1 MFNRLTVNAL
11 LKSAILSLATAVI
24 IVLALGA
31 WDSRGR
37 LNVATRMVHVAD
49 ASSSLFSALRDL
61 RNDRSTTVRD
71 LQADK
76 QGDVIPMLRE
86 AREAELTALNAALVA
101 LREDDL
107 GQGNS
112 GVPALDQALKRQV
125 VLHRETAAAFAQ
137 PKASRRPGLVQE
149 TLDSANALMAL
160 IDKLSM
166 ELAVIV
172 KLDDVFVSQLLE
184 IKQQAWVT
192 RNTAGDANLIL
203 LNGVG
208 GMPMAADAATKYNN
222 NIVRA
227 DAAWTTL
234 AGIATG
240 LPLSPALTA
249 AMQKAK
255 KDYFNPE
262 HAAIGQ
268 KTLKGLVAGEKTPY
282 DQAAWNNLALPP
294 LANILN
300 VAFVSLQN
308 VKDYAVDMRAS
319 AQFRLSVQLGLL
331 AAALVLVLGTMVL
344 ISRRVIG
351 PLQMIQSLMLKLAG
365 GNFNVELPRVTRQD
379 EVGQIVAS
387 VNTMVE
393 QIRTAI
399 GGIKTS
405 AREVTNASAE
415 ISESTTDLSQRTEE
429 QAASLEE
436 TTASMEEISTTVRK
450 NAENA
455 KMASDSAASTRA
467 VADRGGEVA
476 AKAVKAMSRIEESS
490 GKIADIIG
498 VIDEIAR
505 QTNLLALNAA
515 VEAAR
520 AGDAGRGFAV
530 VATEVRSL
538 AQRSSQAAK
547 DISHLITNSS
557 GQVKEGVSLVNQ
569 AGAALNEIVDSIRT
583 VAAVVSDIAT
593 ASSEQTTGLDEINKA
608 LSQMDDVTQRN
619 SALVEENAAT
629 AKTLEQLAKLMDEQV
644 AFFLADD
651 ANMERGAQGGVA
663 VSRRPASNRTPTART
678 RSSVAAA

>member
-11 LKSAILSLATAVI
+11 LKSAILLLAISVMT
-24 IVLALGA
+24 VLALGA
-31 WDSRGR
+31 WESWRR

-49 ASSSLFSALRDL
+49 ASNSLFSALRDL

-76 QGDVIPMLRE
+76 QGDVVPMLRE
-86 AREAELTALNAALVA
+86 AREAELTALNSALVA

-107 GQGNS
+107 GQGQS

-125 VLHRETAAAFAQ
+125 ALHRETAAAFSQ

-208 GMPMAADAATKYNN
+208 GMPLAPDAATKYNN
-222 NIVRA
+222 NVVRA
-227 DAAWTTL
+227 EAAWATL
-234 AGIATG
+234 EGIATG
-240 LPLSPALTA
+240 LPLSPALTG

-262 HAAIGQ
+262 HAAVGL
-268 KTLKGLVAGEKTPY
+268 KTLKTLVAGEKTPY

-331 AAALVLVLGTMVL
+331 AAALILVLGTMIL

-365 GNFNVELPRVTRQD
+365 GNFNVELPQVTRQD

-450 NAENA
+450 NADNA
-455 KMASDSAASTRA
+455 RMASDSAASTRA

-608 LSQMDDVTQRN
+608 LGQMDDVTQRN

-644 AFFLADD
+644 AFFRVDD
-651 ANMERGAQGGVA
+651 TNMERGAQGGA
-663 VSRRPASNRTPTART
+663 VVSHHPALNRASTVRPR
-678 RSSVAAA
+678 AAA